1 VRFSCACILSLAIFA
16 LTFAIFT
23 IFAIFALTVALSWI
37 VRRLSHADISAFHI
51 LSVLLALAP
60 VQAQMLDAVKHVKEG
75 QEYLSNSPGQQQ
87 QEVREDNIFSD
98 AVPTDKFSVCK
109 DPSEA
114 RQSFYDFSS
123 EDIEKLRNVSF
134 SHQNYTGKVSLVV
147 NLASF

>member
-1 VRFSCACILSLAIFA
+1 MGSLVVIPNLSRPSQGMA
-16 LTFAIFT
+16 T
-23 IFAIFALTVALSWI
+23 
-37 VRRLSHADISAFHI
+37 I

-60 VQAQMLDAVKHVKEG
+60 AQAQMLDAVKHVKEG

-87 QEVREDNIFSD
+87 EVMEDNIFSD
-98 AVPTDKFSVCK
+98 AVPADKFSVCK